1 MKLLGIDYGDK
12 HLGLAIADSETKLAS
27 PWQVIDN
34 ELGALKKIIAEE
46 QIGKVVVGRPQ
57 GMSGQTSGQLN
68 TVDKFIEL
76 LKNNFNIPVET
87 EDERLST
94 VSANKLMGGQS
105 AGLPAGRHGWRKRGE
120 RDDAVSA
127 MLILQNYLD
136 RK

>member
-1 MKLLGIDYGDK
+1 MKLLGIDYGDRR
-12 HLGLAIADSETKLAS
+12 LGLALADSETKLAS
-27 PWQVIDN
+27 PWRVIDN
-34 ELGALKKIIAEE
+34 EIEALKKIIAEE

-76 LKNNFNIPVET
+76 LKNNLDIPVET

-94 VSANKLMGGQS
+94 VSANNLIKEQS
-105 AGLPAGRHGWRKRGE
+105 ASRRKKGE
-120 RDDAVSA
+120 RNDSVAA
-127 MLILQNYLD
+127 MVILQSYLD

>member
-1 MKLLGIDYGDK
+1 MKILGIDYGDR

-27 PWQVIDN
+27 PWLVIDN
-34 ELGALKKIIAEE
+34 DIEALKKIVIDEQIEKIVVGLPLGLAGQASAQLAKAEE
-46 QIGKVVVGRPQ
+46 FVE
-57 GMSGQTSGQLN
+57 S
-68 TVDKFIEL
+68 
-76 LKNNFNIPVET
+76 LKSVFNVLVET

-94 VSANKLMGGQS
+94 VSANKLMIGQK
-105 AGLPAGRHGWRKRGE
+105 KRGE